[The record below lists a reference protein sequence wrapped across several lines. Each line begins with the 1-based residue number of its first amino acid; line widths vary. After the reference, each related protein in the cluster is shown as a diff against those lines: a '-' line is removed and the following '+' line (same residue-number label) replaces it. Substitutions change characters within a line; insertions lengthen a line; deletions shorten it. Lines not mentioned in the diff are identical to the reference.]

1 MNATVEKLKKFLAD
15 LGLERKA
22 LMEPEVK
29 GLLRE
34 LGIPVPAGIF
44 VPAGGAL
51 PSPLCLSFP
60 LAAKVASPDIPSKTD
75 VGGVRLEI
83 RDPAEL
89 TEVVSQ
95 LQMIPGA
102 AGVLVE
108 EMALPCVEVIIGGV
122 IDRQFG
128 PIVMFGIGGIFVELF
143 RDVTFALAPLDEAEA
158 LRLISE
164 TKGARVLHGYRGKP
178 AVDVKALAAVM
189 VTVSEIIG
197 SGMVEEIDLN
207 PVVVSSQGVVVVDA
221 KLKVV

>member
-1 MNATVEKLKKFLAD
+1 MNATVKKLKKFLAD

-34 LGIPVPAGIF
+34 LNVPVPAGVF

-51 PSPLCLSFP
+51 PSPLRLSFP
-60 LAAKVASPDIPSKTD
+60 LAAKIASPTIASKTD

-83 RDPAEL
+83 RDVTEL

-95 LQMIPGA
+95 LQKIPGV
-102 AGVLVE
+102 AGVIVE
-108 EMALPCVEVIIGGV
+108 EMALPCVEVIVGGV
-122 IDRQFG
+122 VDPQFG

-143 RDVTFALAPLDEAEA
+143 RDVTFALAPLDEADA

-164 TKGARVLHGYRGKP
+164 TKGSRVLHGYRGKP
-178 AVDVKALAAVM
+178 AVDVNALAAVM
-189 VTVSEIIG
+189 VTVSEIMG
-197 SGMVEEIDLN
+197 SGLVEEIDLN
-207 PVVVSSQGVVVVDA
+207 PVILYPEGAVVVDA
-221 KLKVV
+221 KLKML